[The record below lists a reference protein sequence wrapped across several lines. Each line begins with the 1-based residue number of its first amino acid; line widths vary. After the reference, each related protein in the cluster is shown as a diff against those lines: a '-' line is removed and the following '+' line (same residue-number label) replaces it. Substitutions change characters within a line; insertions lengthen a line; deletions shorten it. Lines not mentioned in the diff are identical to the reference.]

1 MPKKRLRTFAQ
12 GFKLME
18 KIGRTFPN
26 DTGNKGRCKWTHCP
40 LCRGRLQV
48 WRETNHGALRVRCST
63 IGCFAMAE
71 RFGPDGPSPEV
82 GETKMRPGNERHR
95 ASRLDLDQ

>member
-26 DTGNKGRCKWTHCP
+26 TAENKGRCKWTHCP

-63 IGCFAMAE
+63 IGSFAMAE
-71 RFGPDGPSPEV
+71 TPSCSPEV
-82 GETKMRPGNERHR
+82 SPLGQAAPNAHR
-95 ASRLDLDQ
+95 